1 LSKNQQV
8 IFNGNRVNV
17 PLPASQK
24 RINKV
29 LEDENFDVL
38 HVQVPYSPFM
48 AQKVINATAE
58 KTVIFGTFHILP
70 NGILASW
77 GSRALRLMYGRS
89 IKKFNEIV
97 SVSKPSAK
105 FAKSAYGISSQV
117 IPNAVDMNRFAS
129 VTRNVKKD
137 DEQIVFLGRLVER
150 KGCEQLIR
158 AFSLLNNNRPKTKL
172 IIAGKGPQKAKLEK
186 LVKSLKLEQAVSFVG
201 FIEEEDKPELL
212 SSANIACFPSLGGE
226 SFGIVL
232 IEAMAAGSKVVIA
245 GNNPGYSSVLEDKPE
260 LLINPRDHKLFA
272 KKLEEFLENDKFSS
286 EIQEWQRQQV
296 KRYDINVVGA
306 EILNRYY
313 GLIDKKTSKEHN

>member
-1 LSKNQQV
+1 
-8 IFNGNRVNV
+8 
-17 PLPASQK
+17 
-24 RINKV
+24 
-29 LEDENFDVL
+29 
-38 HVQVPYSPFM
+38 
-48 AQKVINATAE
+48 
-58 KTVIFGTFHILP
+58 
-70 NGILASW
+70 
-77 GSRALRLMYGRS
+77 
-89 IKKFNEIV
+89 
-97 SVSKPSAK
+97 
-105 FAKSAYGISSQV
+105 
-117 IPNAVDMNRFAS
+117 
-129 VTRNVKKD
+129 
-137 DEQIVFLGRLVER
+137 
-150 KGCEQLIR
+150 
-158 AFSLLNNNRPKTKL
+158 
-172 IIAGKGPQKAKLEK
+172 
-186 LVKSLKLEQAVSFVG
+186 
-201 FIEEEDKPELL
+201 L